1 MLEVVEKV
9 CDRIGIIDD
18 GHLITCCRIDELK
31 ERNKDKSLEELF
43 LKLTDNSAAQTV
55 E

>member
-18 GHLITCCRIDELK
+18 GHLITCCQIDELK